1 MQKHTKLILTLAAL
15 CLIDLIIPI
24 PILGLMLV
32 YVVLEKPAWF
42 RDLVHEV
49 YGA

>member
-1 MQKHTKLILTLAAL
+1 MQKQTKLVLILVAL
-15 CLIDLIIPI
+15 CLIDLVIPI

-32 YVVLEKPAWF
+32 YVVLEKPVWF
-42 RDLVHEV
+42 RDLVSEV

>member
-1 MQKHTKLILTLAAL
+1 VQKQTKLVLILVAL
-15 CLIDLIIPI
+15 CLIDLVIPI

-32 YVVLEKPAWF
+32 YVVLEKPVWF
-42 RDLVHEV
+42 RDLVSEV

>member
-1 MQKHTKLILTLAAL
+1 MQKQTKLVLILVAL
-15 CLIDLIIPI
+15 CLIDLVIPI

-32 YVVLEKPAWF
+32 YVVLEKPVWF
-42 RDLVHEV
+42 RDLVREV

>member
-1 MQKHTKLILTLAAL
+1 VEKQTKLLLTLAAL
-15 CLIDLIIPI
+15 CLIDLVIPI

-32 YVVLEKPAWF
+32 YVVLEKPTWF
-42 RDLVHEV
+42 RNLVHEV